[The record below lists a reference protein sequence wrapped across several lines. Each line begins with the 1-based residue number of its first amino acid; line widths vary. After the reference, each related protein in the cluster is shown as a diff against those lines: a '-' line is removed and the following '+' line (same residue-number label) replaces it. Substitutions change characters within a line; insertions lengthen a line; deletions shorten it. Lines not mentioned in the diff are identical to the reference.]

1 MKNTKNTLNKN
12 KYSKLNNKKN
22 NIISY
27 NKLAFLNSLIA
38 LILVIILY
46 FALPKILNYPTNTID
61 NDFQIKVVGITYTS
75 QFLIIATLIVTFIYL
90 FVRLIYKKLYNGILG
105 SKDSIIKTRKKCF
118 NIQYIMLI
126 VEVLLPTTLCFF
138 LLILFKTNMDLL
150 VRISIVIFSFAS
162 IFGITSYMISR
173 SFFRNLLIK
182 TSNYCK
188 NDLNTFRINTPLK
201 LLILTLPL
209 FICSFVLILLIS
221 TTTMTIEKGDLLYNF
236 YKQELINSLDEENLS
251 LDDIKNKFNSF
262 EYKSDNDFALIMNAD
277 NGEIIFK
284 SKNINISDEAF
295 LSNYTLSFYEETDGQ
310 CFEYYGQTTQSCMHK
325 VILDDGT
332 YYIGIHFE
340 TFSNSIFLPF
350 FICITV
356 LIIFIVIYISYI
368 GKTITTDI
376 TNITNGMN
384 SILNL
389 NNISNANNLPIT
401 SNDEFG
407 NLTISYNK
415 IQDLTISHI
424 KQIEYNQDKL
434 MEQERLASLGQL
446 IGGIAHNLKTPIMSI
461 SGASKGLEDLIQ
473 EYNDSI
479 GDIDVTNEDHHE
491 IASEMNGWVKKIK
504 TYTEYMSDIITTV
517 KGQVVT
523 LSNTSSNSFT
533 IEELLKSVDIL
544 MKHELKNALITLNI
558 ISEIPNNL
566 TLQGNINSLV
576 QVINN
581 MISNSIQAY
590 NGKTNQSIDLIL
602 KKENI
607 NLIISIKD
615 YASGIPKEV
624 QDKLFNEMIT
634 TKGKNGTGLGLF
646 MSYSTIRANFNGNI
660 TFESKE
666 NCGTTFNIIIPIN

>member
-1 MKNTKNTLNKN
+1 MKNKIND
-12 KYSKLNNKKN
+12 SNKKN
-22 NIISY
+22 NIYY

-38 LILVIILY
+38 LVLVIILY
-46 FALPKILNYPTNTID
+46 FTLPKILNYPTNTID

-75 QFLIIATLIVTFIYL
+75 QFIILATLIVTFIYL
-90 FVRLIYKKLYNGILG
+90 FVRLIYKKLYNGISG

-118 NIQYIMLI
+118 NIQYVMLI
-126 VEVLLPTTLCFF
+126 IEVFLPTTLCFF
-138 LLILFKTNMDLL
+138 LLILFRTNIDLL
-150 VRISIVIFSFAS
+150 LRICIVIFSFAS

-173 SFFRNLLIK
+173 SFFRDLLIK
-182 TSNYCK
+182 SSDYCV
-188 NDLNTFRINTPLK
+188 NDLNTIRINTPLK

-236 YKQELINSLDEENLS
+236 YKQELINSLSEENLS
-251 LDDIKNKFNSF
+251 LENIKNKFNSL
-262 EYKSDNDFALIMNAD
+262 EYKSDNDFGLIMDANS
-277 NGEIIFK
+277 GEIIYK
-284 SKNINISDEAF
+284 SKNMNISDESF
-295 LSNYTLSFYEETDGQ
+295 LSNYTLSFYDETNGQ
-310 CFEYYGQTTQSCMHK
+310 CFEYYGQTAQSCMHK
-325 VILDDGT
+325 ITIDEGT

-340 TFSNSIFLPF
+340 TSSNSILLPF
-350 FICITV
+350 FICIII
-356 LIIFIVIYISYI
+356 LIIFIIIYISYI
-368 GKTITTDI
+368 GKTISTDI

-389 NNISNANNLPIT
+389 NNISNAKNLPIT

-407 NLTISYNK
+407 DLTISYNK
-415 IQDLTISHI
+415 IQNLTISHI

-461 SGASKGLEDLIQ
+461 SGATRGLEDLIQ

-479 GDIDVTNEDHHE
+479 GDLEVTNEDHYE
-491 IASEMNGWVKKIK
+491 IAGEMNEWIKKIK
-504 TYTEYMSDIITTV
+504 IYTEYMSDIITTV
-517 KGQVVT
+517 KGQVVA
-523 LSNTSSNSFT
+523 LSNISNDSFT

-544 MKHELKNALITLNI
+544 MKHELKNALISLNI
-558 ISEIPNNL
+558 ISHIPNNL
-566 TLQGNINSLV
+566 SLNGNINSLV

-590 NGKTNQSIDLIL
+590 NGKTNEKIDLIL
-602 KKENI
+602 KEENN

-615 YASGIPKEV
+615 YASGIPKEI
-624 QDKLFNEMIT
+624 QDKLFNEMVT

-646 MSYSTIRANFNGNI
+646 MSYSTIKANFNGDI
-660 TFESKE
+660 IFESKE
-666 NCGTTFNIIIPIN
+666 NKGTIFNIIIPINK

>member
-1 MKNTKNTLNKN
+1 MKNKI
-12 KYSKLNNKKN
+12 NNSNIKN
-22 NIISY
+22 NIYY

-38 LILVIILY
+38 LVLVIILY
-46 FALPKILNYPTNTID
+46 FTLPKILNYPTNTID

-75 QFLIIATLIVTFIYL
+75 QFIILATLIVTFIYL
-90 FVRLIYKKLYNGILG
+90 FVRLIYKKLYNGISG

-118 NIQYIMLI
+118 NIQYVMLI
-126 VEVLLPTTLCFF
+126 IEVFLPTTLCFF
-138 LLILFKTNMDLL
+138 LLILFRTNIDLL
-150 VRISIVIFSFAS
+150 LRICIVIFSFAS

-173 SFFRNLLIK
+173 SFFRDLLIK
-182 TSNYCK
+182 SSDYCV
-188 NDLNTFRINTPLK
+188 NDLNTIRINTPLK

-236 YKQELINSLDEENLS
+236 YKQELINSLSEENLS
-251 LDDIKNKFNSF
+251 LENIKNKFNSL
-262 EYKSDNDFALIMNAD
+262 EYKSDNDFGLIMDANS
-277 NGEIIFK
+277 GEIIYK
-284 SKNINISDEAF
+284 SKNMNISDESF
-295 LSNYTLSFYEETDGQ
+295 LSNYTLSFYDETNGQ
-310 CFEYYGQTTQSCMHK
+310 CFEYYGQTAQSCMHK
-325 VILDDGT
+325 ITIDEGT

-340 TFSNSIFLPF
+340 TSSNSILLPF
-350 FICITV
+350 FICIII
-356 LIIFIVIYISYI
+356 LIIFIIIYISYI
-368 GKTITTDI
+368 GKTISTDI

-389 NNISNANNLPIT
+389 NNISNAKNLPIT

-407 NLTISYNK
+407 DLTISYNK
-415 IQDLTISHI
+415 IQNLTISHI

-461 SGASKGLEDLIQ
+461 SGATRGLEDLIQ

-479 GDIDVTNEDHHE
+479 GDLEVTNEDHYE
-491 IASEMNGWVKKIK
+491 IAGEMDEWIKKIK
-504 TYTEYMSDIITTV
+504 IYTEYMSDIITTV
-517 KGQVVT
+517 KGQVVA
-523 LSNTSSNSFT
+523 LSNISNDSFT

-544 MKHELKNALITLNI
+544 MKHELKNALISLNI
-558 ISEIPNNL
+558 ISHIPNNL
-566 TLQGNINSLV
+566 SLNGNINSLV

-590 NGKTNQSIDLIL
+590 NGKTNEKIDLIL
-602 KKENI
+602 KEENN

-615 YASGIPKEV
+615 YASGIPKEI
-624 QDKLFNEMIT
+624 QDKLFNEMVT

-646 MSYSTIRANFNGNI
+646 MSYSTIKANFNGDI
-660 TFESKE
+660 IFESKE
-666 NCGTTFNIIIPIN
+666 NKGTIFNIIIPINK

>member
-1 MKNTKNTLNKN
+1 MK
-12 KYSKLNNKKN
+12 NNKKRN
-22 NIISY
+22 KNLNTKKNSNISY
-27 NKLAFLNSLIA
+27 NKLAFFNALIA

-46 FALPKILNYPTNTID
+46 FTLPKILNYPTNTID
-61 NDFQIKVVGITYTS
+61 NDFQLKVVGITYTS
-75 QFLIIATLIVTFIYL
+75 QFLILANLIVTFIYL
-90 FVRLIYKKLYNGILG
+90 FVRLIYKKIYNGILG

-126 VEVLLPTTLCFF
+126 VEVFLPTTLCFF

-150 VRISIVIFSFAS
+150 LRISIVIFSFAAL
-162 IFGITSYMISR
+162 FGITSYMISR
-173 SFFRNLLIK
+173 AFFRNLLIK
-182 TSNYCK
+182 TSKFCE
-188 NDLNTFRINTPLK
+188 NDLNTIRISTPLK

-221 TTTMTIEKGDLLYNF
+221 TTTMTIEKGDLLYDF

-251 LDDIKNKFNSF
+251 LEDIKNKFNSF

-284 SKNINISDEAF
+284 SKNINIADESF
-295 LSNYTLSFYEETDGQ
+295 LSNYTLSFYEETNGQ
-310 CFEYYGQTTQSCMHK
+310 CFEYYGQTTQVCMHK
-325 VILDDGT
+325 ITADNST

-350 FICITV
+350 FICIAI
-356 LIIFIVIYISYI
+356 LIVFIIIYISYI
-368 GKTITTDI
+368 GKTISTDI
-376 TNITNGMN
+376 TTITNGMN
-384 SILNL
+384 SILDL
-389 NNISNANNLPIT
+389 NNISKANNLPIT

-407 NLTISYNK
+407 DLTISYNK

-424 KQIEYNQDKL
+424 NQIEYNQDKL

-461 SGASKGLEDLIQ
+461 SGASKGLENLIQ

-479 GDIDVTNEDHHE
+479 GDIEVTNEDHHE
-491 IASEMNGWVKKIK
+491 IASEMNEWIKKIK

-533 IEELLKSVDIL
+533 IDELLKSVDIL
-544 MKHELKNALITLNI
+544 MKHELKNALISLNI
-558 ISEIPNNL
+558 ISEIPKDL
-566 TLQGNINSLV
+566 SLHGNINSLV

-590 NGKTNQSIDLIL
+590 NGETNKNIDLIL
-602 KKENI
+602 QEENSDLVI
-607 NLIISIKD
+607 LVKD

-624 QDKLFNEMIT
+624 QDKLFNEMVT

-666 NCGTTFNIIIPIN
+666 GYGTTFTIIIPII

>member
-1 MKNTKNTLNKN
+1 MKNKI
-12 KYSKLNNKKN
+12 NNSNIKN
-22 NIISY
+22 NIYY

-38 LILVIILY
+38 LVLVIILY
-46 FALPKILNYPTNTID
+46 FTLPKILNYPTNTID

-75 QFLIIATLIVTFIYL
+75 QFIILATLIVTFIYL
-90 FVRLIYKKLYNGILG
+90 FVRLIYKKLYNGISS

-118 NIQYIMLI
+118 NIQYVMLI
-126 VEVLLPTTLCFF
+126 IEVFLPTTSCFF
-138 LLILFKTNMDLL
+138 LLILFRTNIDLL
-150 VRISIVIFSFAS
+150 LRICIVIFSFAS

-173 SFFRNLLIK
+173 SFFRDLLIK
-182 TSNYCK
+182 SSDYCV
-188 NDLNTFRINTPLK
+188 NDLNTIRINTPLK

-236 YKQELINSLDEENLS
+236 YKQELINSLSEENLS
-251 LDDIKNKFNSF
+251 LENIKNKFNSL
-262 EYKSDNDFALIMNAD
+262 EYKSDNDFGLIMDANS
-277 NGEIIFK
+277 GEIIYK
-284 SKNINISDEAF
+284 SKNMNISDESF
-295 LSNYTLSFYEETDGQ
+295 LSNYTLSFYDETNGQ
-310 CFEYYGQTTQSCMHK
+310 CFEYYGQTAQSCMHK
-325 VILDDGT
+325 ITIDEGT

-340 TFSNSIFLPF
+340 TSSNSILLPF
-350 FICITV
+350 FICIII
-356 LIIFIVIYISYI
+356 LIIFIIIYISYI
-368 GKTITTDI
+368 GKTISTDI

-389 NNISNANNLPIT
+389 NNISNAKNLPIT

-407 NLTISYNK
+407 DLTISYNK
-415 IQDLTISHI
+415 IQNLTISHI

-461 SGASKGLEDLIQ
+461 SGATRGLEDLIQ

-479 GDIDVTNEDHHE
+479 GDLEVTNEDHYE
-491 IASEMNGWVKKIK
+491 IAGEMDEWIKKIK
-504 TYTEYMSDIITTV
+504 IYTEYMSDIITTV
-517 KGQVVT
+517 KGQVVA
-523 LSNTSSNSFT
+523 LSNISNDSFT

-544 MKHELKNALITLNI
+544 MKHELKNALISLNI
-558 ISEIPNNL
+558 ISHIPNNL
-566 TLQGNINSLV
+566 SLNGNINSLV

-590 NGKTNQSIDLIL
+590 NGKTNEKIDLIL
-602 KKENI
+602 KEENN

-615 YASGIPKEV
+615 YASGIPKEI
-624 QDKLFNEMIT
+624 QDKLFNEMVT

-646 MSYSTIRANFNGNI
+646 MSYSTIKANFNGDI
-660 TFESKE
+660 IFESKE
-666 NCGTTFNIIIPIN
+666 NKGTIFNIIIPINK

>member
-1 MKNTKNTLNKN
+1 MKNKIND
-12 KYSKLNNKKN
+12 SNKKN
-22 NIISY
+22 NIYY

-38 LILVIILY
+38 LVLVIILY
-46 FALPKILNYPTNTID
+46 FTLPKILNYPTNTID

-75 QFLIIATLIVTFIYL
+75 QFIILATLIVTFIYL
-90 FVRLIYKKLYNGILG
+90 FVRLIYKKLYNGISG

-118 NIQYIMLI
+118 NIQYVMLI
-126 VEVLLPTTLCFF
+126 IEVFLPTTLCFF
-138 LLILFKTNMDLL
+138 LLILFRTNIDLL
-150 VRISIVIFSFAS
+150 LRICIVIFSFAS

-173 SFFRNLLIK
+173 SFFRDLLIK
-182 TSNYCK
+182 SSDYYV
-188 NDLNTFRINTPLK
+188 NDLNTIRINTPLK

-236 YKQELINSLDEENLS
+236 YKQELINSLSEENLS
-251 LDDIKNKFNSF
+251 LDNIKNKFNSL
-262 EYKSDNDFALIMNAD
+262 EYKSDNDFGLIMDANS
-277 NGEIIFK
+277 GEIIYK
-284 SKNINISDEAF
+284 SKNMNISDQSF
-295 LSNYTLSFYEETDGQ
+295 LSNYTLSFYDETDGQ
-310 CFEYYGQTTQSCMHK
+310 CFEYYGQTAQSCMHK
-325 VILDDGT
+325 ITIDEGT

-340 TFSNSIFLPF
+340 TSSNSILLPF
-350 FICITV
+350 FICIII
-356 LIIFIVIYISYI
+356 LIIFIIIYISYI
-368 GKTITTDI
+368 GKTISTDI

-389 NNISNANNLPIT
+389 NNISNAKNLPIT

-407 NLTISYNK
+407 DLTISYNK
-415 IQDLTISHI
+415 IQNLTISHI

-461 SGASKGLEDLIQ
+461 SGATRGLEDLIQ

-479 GDIDVTNEDHHE
+479 GDLEVTNEDHYE
-491 IASEMNGWVKKIK
+491 IAGEMDEWIKKIK
-504 TYTEYMSDIITTV
+504 IYTEYMSDIITTV
-517 KGQVVT
+517 KGQVVA
-523 LSNTSSNSFT
+523 LSNISNDSFT

-544 MKHELKNALITLNI
+544 MKHELKNALISLNI
-558 ISEIPNNL
+558 ISHIPNNL
-566 TLQGNINSLV
+566 SLNGNINSLV

-590 NGKTNQSIDLIL
+590 NGKTNEKIDLIL
-602 KKENI
+602 KEENN

-615 YASGIPKEV
+615 YASGIPKEI
-624 QDKLFNEMIT
+624 QDKLFNEMVT

-646 MSYSTIRANFNGNI
+646 MSYSTIKANFNGDI
-660 TFESKE
+660 IFESKE
-666 NCGTTFNIIIPIN
+666 NKGTIFNIIIPINK

>member
-1 MKNTKNTLNKN
+1 MKNKINNL
-12 KYSKLNNKKN
+12 NKKN
-22 NIISY
+22 NISY

-38 LILVIILY
+38 LVLVIILY
-46 FALPKILNYPTNTID
+46 FTLPKILNYPTNTID

-75 QFLIIATLIVTFIYL
+75 QFIILATLIVTFIYL
-90 FVRLIYKKLYNGILG
+90 FVRLIYKKLYNGILS

-118 NIQYIMLI
+118 NVQYVMLI
-126 VEVLLPTTLCFF
+126 IEVLLPTTLCFF

-150 VRISIVIFSFAS
+150 LRICIVIFSFAS

-173 SFFRNLLIK
+173 SFFRDLLIK
-182 TSNYCK
+182 SSNYCE
-188 NDLNTFRINTPLK
+188 NDFNTIRISTPLK

-236 YKQELINSLDEENLS
+236 YKQELINSLSEKNLS
-251 LDDIKNKFNSF
+251 LEDIKNKFNSL
-262 EYKSDNDFALIMNAD
+262 EYKSDNDFGLIMDANS
-277 NGEIIFK
+277 GEIIYK
-284 SKNINISDEAF
+284 SKNMNISDESF
-295 LSNYTLSFYEETDGQ
+295 LSNYTLSFYDETNGQ

-325 VILDDGT
+325 ITIDEGT

-340 TFSNSIFLPF
+340 TSSNSILLPF
-350 FICITV
+350 FICIGI
-356 LIIFIVIYISYI
+356 LIVFIIIYISYI
-368 GKTITTDI
+368 GKTISTDI

-389 NNISNANNLPIT
+389 NNISNAKNLPIT

-407 NLTISYNK
+407 DLTISYNK
-415 IQDLTISHI
+415 IQNLTISHI

-461 SGASKGLEDLIQ
+461 SGATRGLEDLIQ

-479 GDIDVTNEDHHE
+479 GDLEVTNEDHHE
-491 IASEMNGWVKKIK
+491 IASEMNEWIKKIK

-523 LSNTSSNSFT
+523 LSNISSDSFT

-544 MKHELKNALITLNI
+544 MKHELKNALISLNI
-558 ISEIPNNL
+558 ISDIPNNL
-566 TLQGNINSLV
+566 SLNGNINSLV

-590 NGKTNQSIDLIL
+590 NGKTNEKIDLIL
-602 KKENI
+602 KEENN

-624 QDKLFNEMIT
+624 QDKLFNEMVT

-646 MSYSTIRANFNGNI
+646 MSYSTIKANFNGDI
-660 TFESKE
+660 IFESKE
-666 NCGTTFNIIIPIN
+666 NKGTIFNIIIPINK

>member
-1 MKNTKNTLNKN
+1 MKNKINNL
-12 KYSKLNNKKN
+12 NKKN
-22 NIISY
+22 NISY

-38 LILVIILY
+38 LVLVIILY
-46 FALPKILNYPTNTID
+46 FTLPKILNYTTNTID

-75 QFLIIATLIVTFIYL
+75 QFIILATLIVTFIYL
-90 FVRLIYKKLYNGILG
+90 FVRLIYKKLYNGILS

-118 NIQYIMLI
+118 NVQYVMLI
-126 VEVLLPTTLCFF
+126 IEVLLPTTLCFF

-150 VRISIVIFSFAS
+150 LRICIVIFSFAS

-173 SFFRNLLIK
+173 SFFRDLLIK
-182 TSNYCK
+182 SSNYCE
-188 NDLNTFRINTPLK
+188 NDFNTIRISTPLK

-236 YKQELINSLDEENLS
+236 YKQELINSLSEKNLS
-251 LDDIKNKFNSF
+251 LEDIKNKFNSL
-262 EYKSDNDFALIMNAD
+262 EYKSDNDFGLIMDANS
-277 NGEIIFK
+277 GEIIYK
-284 SKNINISDEAF
+284 SKNMNISDESF
-295 LSNYTLSFYEETDGQ
+295 LSNYTLSFYDETNGQ

-325 VILDDGT
+325 ITIDEGT

-340 TFSNSIFLPF
+340 TSSNSILLPF
-350 FICITV
+350 FICIGI
-356 LIIFIVIYISYI
+356 LIVFIIIYISYI
-368 GKTITTDI
+368 GKTISTDI

-389 NNISNANNLPIT
+389 NNISNAKNLPIT

-407 NLTISYNK
+407 DLTISYNK
-415 IQDLTISHI
+415 IQNLTISHI

-461 SGASKGLEDLIQ
+461 SGATRGLEDLIQ

-479 GDIDVTNEDHHE
+479 GDLEVTNEDHHE
-491 IASEMNGWVKKIK
+491 IASEMNEWIKKIK

-523 LSNTSSNSFT
+523 LSNISSDSFT

-544 MKHELKNALITLNI
+544 MKHELKNALISLNI
-558 ISEIPNNL
+558 ISDIPNNL
-566 TLQGNINSLV
+566 SLNGNINSLV

-590 NGKTNQSIDLIL
+590 NGKTNEKIDLIL
-602 KKENI
+602 KEENN

-624 QDKLFNEMIT
+624 QDKLFNEMVT

-646 MSYSTIRANFNGNI
+646 MSYSTIKANFNGDI
-660 TFESKE
+660 IFESKE
-666 NCGTTFNIIIPIN
+666 NKGTIFNIIIPINK

>member
-1 MKNTKNTLNKN
+1 MKNKIND
-12 KYSKLNNKKN
+12 SNKKN
-22 NIISY
+22 NIYY

-38 LILVIILY
+38 LVLVIILY
-46 FALPKILNYPTNTID
+46 FTLPKILNYPTNTID

-75 QFLIIATLIVTFIYL
+75 QFIILATLIVTFIYL
-90 FVRLIYKKLYNGILG
+90 FVRLIYKKLYNGISG

-118 NIQYIMLI
+118 NIQYVMLI
-126 VEVLLPTTLCFF
+126 IEVFLPTTLCFF
-138 LLILFKTNMDLL
+138 LLILFRTNIDLL
-150 VRISIVIFSFAS
+150 LRICIVIFSFAS

-173 SFFRNLLIK
+173 SFFRDLLIK
-182 TSNYCK
+182 SSDYCV
-188 NDLNTFRINTPLK
+188 NDLNTIRINTPLK

-236 YKQELINSLDEENLS
+236 YKQELINSLSEENLS
-251 LDDIKNKFNSF
+251 LDNIKNKFNSL
-262 EYKSDNDFALIMNAD
+262 EYKSDNDFGLIMDANS
-277 NGEIIFK
+277 GEIIYK
-284 SKNINISDEAF
+284 SKNMNISDQSF
-295 LSNYTLSFYEETDGQ
+295 LSNYTLSFYDETDGQ
-310 CFEYYGQTTQSCMHK
+310 CFEYYGQTAQSCMHK
-325 VILDDGT
+325 ITIDEGT

-340 TFSNSIFLPF
+340 TSSNSILLPF
-350 FICITV
+350 FICIII
-356 LIIFIVIYISYI
+356 LIIFIIIYISYI
-368 GKTITTDI
+368 GKTISTDI

-389 NNISNANNLPIT
+389 NNISNAKNLPIT

-407 NLTISYNK
+407 DLTISYNK
-415 IQDLTISHI
+415 IQNLTISHI

-461 SGASKGLEDLIQ
+461 SGATRGLEDLIQ

-479 GDIDVTNEDHHE
+479 GDLEVTNEDHYE
-491 IASEMNGWVKKIK
+491 IAGEMDEWIKKIK
-504 TYTEYMSDIITTV
+504 IYTEYMSDIITTV
-517 KGQVVT
+517 KGQVVA
-523 LSNTSSNSFT
+523 LSNISNDSFT

-544 MKHELKNALITLNI
+544 MKHELKNALISLNI
-558 ISEIPNNL
+558 ISHIPNNL
-566 TLQGNINSLV
+566 SLNGNINSLV

-590 NGKTNQSIDLIL
+590 NGKTNEKIDLIL
-602 KKENI
+602 KEENN

-615 YASGIPKEV
+615 YASGIPKEI
-624 QDKLFNEMIT
+624 QDKLFNEMVT

-646 MSYSTIRANFNGNI
+646 MSYSTIKANFNGDI
-660 TFESKE
+660 ISESKE
-666 NCGTTFNIIIPIN
+666 NKGTIFNIIIPINK

>member
-1 MKNTKNTLNKN
+1 MKNKINNL
-12 KYSKLNNKKN
+12 NKKN
-22 NIISY
+22 NISY

-38 LILVIILY
+38 LVLVIILY
-46 FALPKILNYPTNTID
+46 FTLPKILNYPTNTID

-75 QFLIIATLIVTFIYL
+75 QFIILATLIVTFIYL
-90 FVRLIYKKLYNGILG
+90 FVRLIYKKLYNGILS

-118 NIQYIMLI
+118 NVQYVILI
-126 VEVLLPTTLCFF
+126 IEVLLPTTLCFF

-150 VRISIVIFSFAS
+150 LRICIVIFSFAS

-173 SFFRNLLIK
+173 SFFRDLLIK
-182 TSNYCK
+182 SSNYCE
-188 NDLNTFRINTPLK
+188 NDFNTIRISTPLK

-236 YKQELINSLDEENLS
+236 YKQELINSLSEKNLS
-251 LDDIKNKFNSF
+251 LEDIKNKFNSL
-262 EYKSDNDFALIMNAD
+262 EYKSDNDFGLIMDANS
-277 NGEIIFK
+277 GEIIYK
-284 SKNINISDEAF
+284 SKNMNISDESF
-295 LSNYTLSFYEETDGQ
+295 LSNYTLSFYDETNGQ

-325 VILDDGT
+325 ITIDEGT

-340 TFSNSIFLPF
+340 TSSNSILLPF
-350 FICITV
+350 FICIGI
-356 LIIFIVIYISYI
+356 LIVFIIIYISYI
-368 GKTITTDI
+368 GKTISTDI

-389 NNISNANNLPIT
+389 NNISNAKNLPIT

-407 NLTISYNK
+407 DLTISYNK
-415 IQDLTISHI
+415 IQNLTISHI

-461 SGASKGLEDLIQ
+461 SGATRGLEDLIQ

-479 GDIDVTNEDHHE
+479 GDLEVTNEDHHE
-491 IASEMNGWVKKIK
+491 IASEMNEWIKKIK

-523 LSNTSSNSFT
+523 LSNISSDSFT

-544 MKHELKNALITLNI
+544 MKHELKNALISLNI
-558 ISEIPNNL
+558 ISDIPNNL
-566 TLQGNINSLV
+566 SLNGNINSLV

-590 NGKTNQSIDLIL
+590 NGKTNEKIDLIL
-602 KKENI
+602 KEENN

-624 QDKLFNEMIT
+624 QDKLFNEMVT

-646 MSYSTIRANFNGNI
+646 MSYSTIKANFNGDI
-660 TFESKE
+660 IFESKE
-666 NCGTTFNIIIPIN
+666 NKGTIFNIIIPINK

>member
-1 MKNTKNTLNKN
+1 MKNKIND
-12 KYSKLNNKKN
+12 SNKKN
-22 NIISY
+22 NIYY

-38 LILVIILY
+38 LVLVIILY
-46 FALPKILNYPTNTID
+46 FTLPKILNYPTNTID

-75 QFLIIATLIVTFIYL
+75 QFIILATLIVTFIYL
-90 FVRLIYKKLYNGILG
+90 FVRLIYKKLYNGISG

-118 NIQYIMLI
+118 NIQYVMLI
-126 VEVLLPTTLCFF
+126 IEVFLPTTLCFF
-138 LLILFKTNMDLL
+138 LLILFRTNIDLL
-150 VRISIVIFSFAS
+150 LRICIVIFSFAS

-173 SFFRNLLIK
+173 SFFRDLLIK
-182 TSNYCK
+182 SSDYCV
-188 NDLNTFRINTPLK
+188 NDLNTIRINTPLK

-236 YKQELINSLDEENLS
+236 YKQELINSLSEENLS
-251 LDDIKNKFNSF
+251 LDNIKNKFNSL
-262 EYKSDNDFALIMNAD
+262 EYKSDNDFGLIMDANS
-277 NGEIIFK
+277 GEIIYK
-284 SKNINISDEAF
+284 SKNMNISDQSF
-295 LSNYTLSFYEETDGQ
+295 LSNYTLSFYDETDGQ
-310 CFEYYGQTTQSCMHK
+310 CFEYYGQTAQSCMHK
-325 VILDDGT
+325 ITIDEGT

-340 TFSNSIFLPF
+340 TSSNSILLPF
-350 FICITV
+350 FICIII
-356 LIIFIVIYISYI
+356 LIIFIIIYISYI
-368 GKTITTDI
+368 GKTISTDI

-389 NNISNANNLPIT
+389 NNISNAKNLPIT

-407 NLTISYNK
+407 DLTISYNK
-415 IQDLTISHI
+415 IQNLTISHI

-461 SGASKGLEDLIQ
+461 SGATRGLEDLIQ

-479 GDIDVTNEDHHE
+479 GDLEVTNEDHYE
-491 IASEMNGWVKKIK
+491 IAGEMDEWIKKIK
-504 TYTEYMSDIITTV
+504 IYTEYMSDIITTV
-517 KGQVVT
+517 KGQVVA
-523 LSNTSSNSFT
+523 LSNISNDSFT

-544 MKHELKNALITLNI
+544 MNHELKNALISLNI
-558 ISEIPNNL
+558 ISHIPNNL
-566 TLQGNINSLV
+566 SLNGNINSLV

-590 NGKTNQSIDLIL
+590 NGKTNEKIDLIL
-602 KKENI
+602 KEENN

-615 YASGIPKEV
+615 YASGIPKEI
-624 QDKLFNEMIT
+624 QDKLFNEMVT

-646 MSYSTIRANFNGNI
+646 MSYSTIKANFNGDI
-660 TFESKE
+660 IFESKE
-666 NCGTTFNIIIPIN
+666 NKGTIFNIIIPINK

>member
-1 MKNTKNTLNKN
+1 MKNKI
-12 KYSKLNNKKN
+12 NNSNIKN
-22 NIISY
+22 NIYY

-38 LILVIILY
+38 LVLVIILY
-46 FALPKILNYPTNTID
+46 FTLPKILNYPTNTID

-75 QFLIIATLIVTFIYL
+75 QFIILATLIVTFIYL
-90 FVRLIYKKLYNGILG
+90 FVRLIYKKLYNGISG

-118 NIQYIMLI
+118 NIQYVMLI
-126 VEVLLPTTLCFF
+126 IEVFLPTTLCFF
-138 LLILFKTNMDLL
+138 LLILFRTNIDLL
-150 VRISIVIFSFAS
+150 LRICIVIFSFAS

-173 SFFRNLLIK
+173 SFFRDLLIK
-182 TSNYCK
+182 SSDYCV
-188 NDLNTFRINTPLK
+188 NDLNTIRINTPLK

-236 YKQELINSLDEENLS
+236 YKQELINSLSEENLS
-251 LDDIKNKFNSF
+251 LENIKNKFNSL
-262 EYKSDNDFALIMNAD
+262 EYKSDNDFGLIMDANS
-277 NGEIIFK
+277 GEIIYK
-284 SKNINISDEAF
+284 SKNMNISDESF
-295 LSNYTLSFYEETDGQ
+295 LSNYTLSFYDETNGQ
-310 CFEYYGQTTQSCMHK
+310 CFEYYGQTAQSCMHK
-325 VILDDGT
+325 ITIDEGT

-340 TFSNSIFLPF
+340 TSSNSILLPF
-350 FICITV
+350 FICIII
-356 LIIFIVIYISYI
+356 LIIFIIIYISYI
-368 GKTITTDI
+368 GKTISTDI

-389 NNISNANNLPIT
+389 NNISNAKNLPIT

-407 NLTISYNK
+407 DLTISYNK
-415 IQDLTISHI
+415 IQNLTISHI

-461 SGASKGLEDLIQ
+461 SGATRGLEDLIQ

-479 GDIDVTNEDHHE
+479 GDLEVTNEDHYE
-491 IASEMNGWVKKIK
+491 IAGEMNEWIKKIK
-504 TYTEYMSDIITTV
+504 IYTEYMSDIITTV
-517 KGQVVT
+517 KGQVVA
-523 LSNTSSNSFT
+523 LSNISNDSFT

-544 MKHELKNALITLNI
+544 MKHELKNALISLNI
-558 ISEIPNNL
+558 ISHIPNNL
-566 TLQGNINSLV
+566 SLNGNINSLV

-590 NGKTNQSIDLIL
+590 NGKTNEKIDLIL
-602 KKENI
+602 KEENN

-615 YASGIPKEV
+615 YASGIPKEI
-624 QDKLFNEMIT
+624 QDKLFNEMVT

-646 MSYSTIRANFNGNI
+646 MSYSTIKANFNGDI
-660 TFESKE
+660 IFESKE
-666 NCGTTFNIIIPIN
+666 NKGTIFNIIIPINK

>member
-1 MKNTKNTLNKN
+1 MKNKI
-12 KYSKLNNKKN
+12 NNSNIKN
-22 NIISY
+22 NIYY

-38 LILVIILY
+38 LVLVIILY
-46 FALPKILNYPTNTID
+46 FTLPKILNYPTNTID

-75 QFLIIATLIVTFIYL
+75 QFIILATLIVTFIYL
-90 FVRLIYKKLYNGILG
+90 FVRLIYKKLYNGISS

-118 NIQYIMLI
+118 NIQYVMLI
-126 VEVLLPTTLCFF
+126 IEVFLPTTLCFF
-138 LLILFKTNMDLL
+138 LLILFRTNIDLL
-150 VRISIVIFSFAS
+150 LRICIVIFSFAS

-173 SFFRNLLIK
+173 SFFRDLLIK
-182 TSNYCK
+182 SSDYCV
-188 NDLNTFRINTPLK
+188 NDLNTIRINTPLK

-236 YKQELINSLDEENLS
+236 YKQELINSLSEENLS
-251 LDDIKNKFNSF
+251 LENIKNKFNSL
-262 EYKSDNDFALIMNAD
+262 EYKSDNDFGLIMDANS
-277 NGEIIFK
+277 GEIIYK
-284 SKNINISDEAF
+284 SKNMNISDESF
-295 LSNYTLSFYEETDGQ
+295 LSNYTLSFYDETNGQ
-310 CFEYYGQTTQSCMHK
+310 CFEYYGQTAQSCMHK
-325 VILDDGT
+325 ITIDEGT

-340 TFSNSIFLPF
+340 TSSNSILLPF
-350 FICITV
+350 FICIII
-356 LIIFIVIYISYI
+356 LIIFIIIYISYI
-368 GKTITTDI
+368 GKTISTDI

-389 NNISNANNLPIT
+389 NNISNAKNLPIT

-407 NLTISYNK
+407 DLTISYNK
-415 IQDLTISHI
+415 IQNLTISHI

-461 SGASKGLEDLIQ
+461 SGATRGLEDLIQ

-479 GDIDVTNEDHHE
+479 GDLEVTNEDHYE
-491 IASEMNGWVKKIK
+491 IAGEMDEWIKKIK
-504 TYTEYMSDIITTV
+504 IYTEYMSDIITTV
-517 KGQVVT
+517 KGQVVA
-523 LSNTSSNSFT
+523 LSNISNDSFT

-544 MKHELKNALITLNI
+544 MKHELKNALISLNI
-558 ISEIPNNL
+558 ISHIPNNL
-566 TLQGNINSLV
+566 SLNGNINSLV

-590 NGKTNQSIDLIL
+590 NGKTNEKIDLIL
-602 KKENI
+602 KEENN

-615 YASGIPKEV
+615 YASGIPKEI
-624 QDKLFNEMIT
+624 QDKLFNEMVT

-646 MSYSTIRANFNGNI
+646 MSYSTIKANFNGDI
-660 TFESKE
+660 IFESKE
-666 NCGTTFNIIIPIN
+666 NKGTIFNIIIPINK

>member
-1 MKNTKNTLNKN
+1 MKNKI
-12 KYSKLNNKKN
+12 NNSNIKN
-22 NIISY
+22 NIYY

-38 LILVIILY
+38 LVLVIILY
-46 FALPKILNYPTNTID
+46 FTLPKILNYPTNTID

-75 QFLIIATLIVTFIYL
+75 QFIILATLIVTFIYL
-90 FVRLIYKKLYNGILG
+90 FVRLIYKKLYNGISG

-118 NIQYIMLI
+118 NIQYAMLI
-126 VEVLLPTTLCFF
+126 IEVFLPTTLCFF
-138 LLILFKTNMDLL
+138 LLILFRTNIDLL
-150 VRISIVIFSFAS
+150 LRICIVIFSFAS

-173 SFFRNLLIK
+173 SFFRDLLIK
-182 TSNYCK
+182 SSDYCV
-188 NDLNTFRINTPLK
+188 NDLNTIRINTPLK

-236 YKQELINSLDEENLS
+236 YKQELINSLSEENLS
-251 LDDIKNKFNSF
+251 LENIKNKFNSL
-262 EYKSDNDFALIMNAD
+262 EYKSDNDFGLIMDANS
-277 NGEIIFK
+277 GEIIYK
-284 SKNINISDEAF
+284 SKNMNISDESF
-295 LSNYTLSFYEETDGQ
+295 LSNYTLSFYDETNGQ
-310 CFEYYGQTTQSCMHK
+310 CFEYYGQTAQSCMHK
-325 VILDDGT
+325 ITIDEGT

-340 TFSNSIFLPF
+340 TSSNSILLPF
-350 FICITV
+350 FICIII
-356 LIIFIVIYISYI
+356 LIIFIIIYISYI
-368 GKTITTDI
+368 GKTISTDI

-389 NNISNANNLPIT
+389 NNISNAKNLPIT

-407 NLTISYNK
+407 DLTISYNK
-415 IQDLTISHI
+415 IQNLTISHI

-461 SGASKGLEDLIQ
+461 SGATRGLEDLIQ

-479 GDIDVTNEDHHE
+479 GDLEVTNEDHYE
-491 IASEMNGWVKKIK
+491 IAGEMNEWIKKIK
-504 TYTEYMSDIITTV
+504 IYTEYMSDIITTV
-517 KGQVVT
+517 KGQVVA
-523 LSNTSSNSFT
+523 LSNISNDSFT

-544 MKHELKNALITLNI
+544 MKHELKNALISLNI
-558 ISEIPNNL
+558 ISHIPNNL
-566 TLQGNINSLV
+566 SLNGNINSLV

-590 NGKTNQSIDLIL
+590 NGKTNEKIDLIL
-602 KKENI
+602 KEENN

-615 YASGIPKEV
+615 YASGIPKEI
-624 QDKLFNEMIT
+624 QDKLFNEMVT

-646 MSYSTIRANFNGNI
+646 MSYSTIKANFNGDI
-660 TFESKE
+660 IFESKE
-666 NCGTTFNIIIPIN
+666 NKGTIFNIIIPINK

>member
-1 MKNTKNTLNKN
+1 MKNKIND
-12 KYSKLNNKKN
+12 SNKKN
-22 NIISY
+22 NIYY

-38 LILVIILY
+38 LVLVIILY
-46 FALPKILNYPTNTID
+46 FTLPKILNYPTNTID

-75 QFLIIATLIVTFIYL
+75 QFIILATLIVTFIYL
-90 FVRLIYKKLYNGILG
+90 FVRLIYKKLYNGISG

-118 NIQYIMLI
+118 NIQYVMLI
-126 VEVLLPTTLCFF
+126 IEVFLPTTLCFF
-138 LLILFKTNMDLL
+138 LLILFRTNIDLL
-150 VRISIVIFSFAS
+150 LRICIVIFSFAS

-173 SFFRNLLIK
+173 SFFRDLLIK
-182 TSNYCK
+182 SSDYCV
-188 NDLNTFRINTPLK
+188 NDLNTIRINTPLK

-236 YKQELINSLDEENLS
+236 YKQELINSLSEENLS
-251 LDDIKNKFNSF
+251 LDNIKNKFNSL
-262 EYKSDNDFALIMNAD
+262 EYKSDNDFGLIMDANS
-277 NGEIIFK
+277 GEIIYK
-284 SKNINISDEAF
+284 SKNMNISDQSF
-295 LSNYTLSFYEETDGQ
+295 LSNYTLSFYDETDGQ
-310 CFEYYGQTTQSCMHK
+310 CFEYYGQTAQSCMHK
-325 VILDDGT
+325 ITIDEGT

-340 TFSNSIFLPF
+340 TSSNSILLPF
-350 FICITV
+350 FICIII
-356 LIIFIVIYISYI
+356 LIIFIIIYISYI
-368 GKTITTDI
+368 GKTISTDI

-389 NNISNANNLPIT
+389 NNISNAKNLPIT

-407 NLTISYNK
+407 DLTISYNK
-415 IQDLTISHI
+415 IQNLTISHI

-461 SGASKGLEDLIQ
+461 SGATRGLEDLIQ

-479 GDIDVTNEDHHE
+479 GDLEVTNEDHYE
-491 IASEMNGWVKKIK
+491 IAGEMDEWIKKIK
-504 TYTEYMSDIITTV
+504 IYTEYMSDIITTV
-517 KGQVVT
+517 KGQVVA
-523 LSNTSSNSFT
+523 LSNISNDSFT

-544 MKHELKNALITLNI
+544 MKHELKNALISLNI
-558 ISEIPNNL
+558 ISHIPNNL
-566 TLQGNINSLV
+566 SLNGNINSLV

-590 NGKTNQSIDLIL
+590 NGKTNEKIDLIL
-602 KKENI
+602 KEENN

-615 YASGIPKEV
+615 YASGIPKEI
-624 QDKLFNEMIT
+624 QDKLFNEMVT

-646 MSYSTIRANFNGNI
+646 MSYSTIKANFNGDI
-660 TFESKE
+660 IFESKE
-666 NCGTTFNIIIPIN
+666 NKGTIFNIIIPINK